1 MENKQEHMTAVQW
14 FYDQIK
20 KADHNDISR
29 FYKEALARER
39 AQLEEEWDKG
49 YFYGHYG
56 TVKDEQ

>member
-1 MENKQEHMTAVQW
+1 MTAVQW